1 MPLVRQMSGAGWCI
15 RNYVADDAE
24 LQAGYMEFC
33 QIIGS
38 IEKSHQ
44 EEIG

>member
-1 MPLVRQMSGAGWCI
+1 MPLVRQMSG
-15 RNYVADDAE
+15 ADDAE